1 MTSLR
6 SLSPLQQSG
15 ILLTSGLL
23 IFGFADNLTLLV
35 SDQVSVGQFHFSRSI
50 CAICVVLVFARFSGA
65 KILPNNWKAV
75 FTRAFFN
82 VVAMLLYFGVIPMMP
97 IAEAGAGLFTSPIF
111 ILLFSYILYKENITN
126 RQIFSFL
133 LGLLG
138 VVLILGNNYSNIT
151 IYHIF
156 PVLAGAS
163 YAMGAIITNRYLKEE
178 DPVAIL
184 LCFLFSIGLVG
195 LLLTVFFTVNP
206 VKETY
211 LIEAPFIFKPWINQ
225 GSFFWGVMI
234 FLGFTSSSAIYLMI
248 KAYQISR
255 PSYAA
260 IYEYTYL
267 ISAGFFS
274 WLFWGSVP
282 TLAGLCGI
290 IAIVIAGINIIIAK
304 SSTD

>member
-1 MTSLR
+1 MISFS
-6 SLSPLQQSG
+6 SLSPLKQSG
-15 ILLTSGLL
+15 ILLTFGLL

-35 SDQVSVGQFHFSRSI
+35 SDQVSVGQFHFSRSL
-50 CAICVVLVFARFSGA
+50 CAIFVVLIFSRFSSA
-65 KILPNNWKAV
+65 KIFPKNWKAV
-75 FTRAFFN
+75 FVRAFFN

-111 ILLFSYILYKENITN
+111 ILVFSYIFFKENITK

-138 VVLILGNNYSNIT
+138 VALILGNDYSNIT
-151 IYHIF
+151 LYHIF

-163 YAMGAIITNRYLKEE
+163 YAMGTIVTNRYLKEE

-211 LIEAPFIFKPWINQ
+211 LIEAPFIFKPWSNQ
-225 GSFFWGVMI
+225 GIFFWAVMI

-282 TLAGLCGI
+282 TFASLCGI
-290 IAIVIAGINIIIAK
+290 IAIVIAGINIIMAK
-304 SSTD
+304 GSTS

>member
-1 MTSLR
+1 MTSFS
-6 SLSPLQQSG
+6 SLSPLKQSG
-15 ILLTSGLL
+15 ILLTVGLL

-35 SDQVSVGQFHFSRSI
+35 SDQVSVGQFHFSRSL
-50 CAICVVLVFARFSGA
+50 CAIFVVLVFSRFSGA
-65 KILPNNWKAV
+65 KIFPKNWKAV
-75 FTRAFFN
+75 FARAFFN

-97 IAEAGAGLFTSPIF
+97 IAEAGAGLFTSPVF
-111 ILLFSYILYKENITN
+111 ILLFSYILFKENITK

-138 VVLILGNNYSNIT
+138 VSLILGNDYSNIT

-163 YAMGAIITNRYLKEE
+163 YAMGTIVTNRYLKEE

-184 LCFLFSIGLVG
+184 LCFLLSIGLVG
-195 LLLTVFFTVNP
+195 LLLTIFFTVNP

-211 LIEAPFIFKPWINQ
+211 LIEAPFIFKPWSNQ
-225 GSFFWGVMI
+225 GIFFWAVMI

-282 TLAGLCGI
+282 TFASLCGI

-304 SSTD
+304 GSTD

>member
-1 MTSLR
+1 MISF
-6 SLSPLQQSG
+6 SSVPPLKQSG
-15 ILLTSGLL
+15 ILLTFGLL

-35 SDQVSVGQFHFSRSI
+35 SDQVSVGQFHFSRSL
-50 CAICVVLVFARFSGA
+50 CAIFVVLIFSRLSSA
-65 KILPNNWKAV
+65 KIFPKNWKAV
-75 FTRAFFN
+75 FVRAFFN

-111 ILLFSYILYKENITN
+111 ILVFSYIFFKENITK

-138 VVLILGNNYSNIT
+138 VALILGNDYSNIT
-151 IYHIF
+151 LYHIF

-163 YAMGAIITNRYLKEE
+163 YAMGTIVTNRYLKEE

-211 LIEAPFIFKPWINQ
+211 LIEAPFIFKPWSNQ
-225 GSFFWGVMI
+225 GIFFWAVMI

-282 TLAGLCGI
+282 TFASLCGI
-290 IAIVIAGINIIIAK
+290 IAIVIAGINIIMAK
-304 SSTD
+304 GSTS

>member
-1 MTSLR
+1 MTSFS
-6 SLSPLQQSG
+6 SLSPLKQSG
-15 ILLTSGLL
+15 ILLTVGLL

-35 SDQVSVGQFHFSRSI
+35 SDQVSVGQFHFSRSL
-50 CAICVVLVFARFSGA
+50 CAIFVVLVFSRFSGA
-65 KILPNNWKAV
+65 KIFPKNWKAV
-75 FTRAFFN
+75 FARAFFN

-97 IAEAGAGLFTSPIF
+97 IAEAGAVLFTSPVF
-111 ILLFSYILYKENITN
+111 ILLFSYILFKENITK

-138 VVLILGNNYSNIT
+138 VSLILGNDYSNIT

-163 YAMGAIITNRYLKEE
+163 YAMGTIVTNRYLKEE

-184 LCFLFSIGLVG
+184 LCFLLSIGLVG
-195 LLLTVFFTVNP
+195 LLLTIFFTVNP

-211 LIEAPFIFKPWINQ
+211 LIEAPFIFKPWSNQ
-225 GSFFWGVMI
+225 GIFFWAVMI

-282 TLAGLCGI
+282 TFASLCGI

-304 SSTD
+304 GSTD

>member
-195 LLLTVFFTVNP
+195 LLLTVFFTVTP

-211 LIEAPFIFKPWINQ
+211 LIEAPFIFKPWSNQ
-225 GSFFWGVMI
+225 GIFFWAVMI

-282 TLAGLCGI
+282 TFASLCGI
-290 IAIVIAGINIIIAK
+290 IAIVIAGINIIMAK
-304 SSTD
+304 GTTS

>member
-138 VVLILGNNYSNIT
+138 VVLILGNNYSNIM

-248 KAYQISR
+248 RAYQISK

-267 ISAGFFS
+267 ISAGFFG

-282 TLAGLCGI
+282 TFASLCGI

>member
-15 ILLTSGLL
+15 ILLTAGLL

-75 FTRAFFN
+75 FARAFFN

-163 YAMGAIITNRYLKEE
+163 YAMGAIVTNRYLKEE

-206 VKETY
+206 VKEIY

-225 GSFFWGVMI
+225 GSFFWAIMI

-248 KAYQISR
+248 RAYQISK

-267 ISAGFFS
+267 ISAGFFG

-282 TLAGLCGI
+282 TFASLCGI
-290 IAIVIAGINIIIAK
+290 IAIVIAGINIITAK

>member
-1 MTSLR
+1 MTSFS
-6 SLSPLQQSG
+6 SLSPLKQSG
-15 ILLTSGLL
+15 ILLTVGLL

-35 SDQVSVGQFHFSRSI
+35 SDQVSVGQFHFSRSL
-50 CAICVVLVFARFSGA
+50 CAIFVVLVFSRFSGA
-65 KILPNNWKAV
+65 KIFPKNWKAV
-75 FTRAFFN
+75 FARAFFN

-97 IAEAGAGLFTSPIF
+97 IAEAGAGLFTSPVF
-111 ILLFSYILYKENITN
+111 ILLFSYFLFKENITK

-138 VVLILGNNYSNIT
+138 VSLILGNDYSNIT

-163 YAMGAIITNRYLKEE
+163 YAMGTIVTNRYLKEE

-184 LCFLFSIGLVG
+184 LCFLLSIGLVG

-211 LIEAPFIFKPWINQ
+211 LIEAPFIFKPWSNQ
-225 GSFFWGVMI
+225 GIFFWAVMI

-282 TLAGLCGI
+282 TFASLCGI

-304 SSTD
+304 GSTD

>member
-1 MTSLR
+1 MLSFSSLP
-6 SLSPLQQSG
+6 PLKQSG
-15 ILLTSGLL
+15 ILLTFGLL

-35 SDQVSVGQFHFSRSI
+35 SDQVSVGQFHFSRSL
-50 CAICVVLVFARFSGA
+50 CAIFVVLIFSRLSSA
-65 KILPNNWKAV
+65 KIFPKNWKAV
-75 FTRAFFN
+75 FVRAFFN

-111 ILLFSYILYKENITN
+111 ILVFSYIFFKENITK

-138 VVLILGNNYSNIT
+138 VALILGNDYSNIT
-151 IYHIF
+151 LYHIF

-163 YAMGAIITNRYLKEE
+163 YAMGTIVTNRYLKEE

-211 LIEAPFIFKPWINQ
+211 LIEAPFIFKPWSNQ
-225 GSFFWGVMI
+225 GIFFWAVMI

-282 TLAGLCGI
+282 TFASLCGI
-290 IAIVIAGINIIIAK
+290 IAIVIAGINIIMAK
-304 SSTD
+304 GSTS

>member
-111 ILLFSYILYKENITN
+111 ILFFSYILYRENITN

-163 YAMGAIITNRYLKEE
+163 YAMGAIVTNRYLKEE

-206 VKETY
+206 VKEIY

>member
-282 TLAGLCGI
+282 TLASLCGI

>member
-1 MTSLR
+1 MISF
-6 SLSPLQQSG
+6 SSVPPLKQSG
-15 ILLTSGLL
+15 ILLTFGLL

-35 SDQVSVGQFHFSRSI
+35 SDQVSVGQFHFSRSL
-50 CAICVVLVFARFSGA
+50 CAIFVVLIFSRLSSA
-65 KILPNNWKAV
+65 KIFPKNWKAV
-75 FTRAFFN
+75 FVRAFFN
-82 VVAMLLYFGVIPMMP
+82 VVAMLLYFGAIPMMP

-111 ILLFSYILYKENITN
+111 ILVFSYIFFKENITK

-138 VVLILGNNYSNIT
+138 VALILGNDYSNIT
-151 IYHIF
+151 LYHIF

-163 YAMGAIITNRYLKEE
+163 YAMGTIVTNRYLKEE

-211 LIEAPFIFKPWINQ
+211 LIEAPFIFKPWSNQ
-225 GSFFWGVMI
+225 GIFFWAVMI

-282 TLAGLCGI
+282 TFASLCGI
-290 IAIVIAGINIIIAK
+290 IAIVIAGINIIMAK
-304 SSTD
+304 GSTS

>member
-163 YAMGAIITNRYLKEE
+163 YAMGAIVTNRYLKEE

-282 TLAGLCGI
+282 TFASLCGI

>member
-111 ILLFSYILYKENITN
+111 ILLFSYIFYKENITN

-138 VVLILGNNYSNIT
+138 VVLILGNNYSNIM

-304 SSTD
+304 GSTD

>member
-1 MTSLR
+1 MTSFS
-6 SLSPLQQSG
+6 SLSPLKQSG
-15 ILLTSGLL
+15 ILLTVGLL

-35 SDQVSVGQFHFSRSI
+35 SDQVSVGQFHFSRSL
-50 CAICVVLVFARFSGA
+50 CAIFVVLVFSRFSGA
-65 KILPNNWKAV
+65 KIFPKNWKAV
-75 FTRAFFN
+75 FARAFFN

-97 IAEAGAGLFTSPIF
+97 IAEAGAGLFTSPVF
-111 ILLFSYILYKENITN
+111 ILLFSYILFKENITK

-138 VVLILGNNYSNIT
+138 VSLILGNDYSNIT

-163 YAMGAIITNRYLKEE
+163 YAMGTIVTNRYLKEE

-184 LCFLFSIGLVG
+184 LCFLLSIGLVG

-211 LIEAPFIFKPWINQ
+211 LIEAPFIFKPWSNQ
-225 GSFFWGVMI
+225 GIFFWAVMI

-282 TLAGLCGI
+282 TFASLCGI

-304 SSTD
+304 GSTD

>member
-15 ILLTSGLL
+15 ILLTAGLL

-111 ILLFSYILYKENITN
+111 ILFFSYILYRENITN

-138 VVLILGNNYSNIT
+138 VVLILGNNFSNIT

-163 YAMGAIITNRYLKEE
+163 YAMGAIVTNRYLKEE

-206 VKETY
+206 VKEIY

-225 GSFFWGVMI
+225 GSFFWAIMI

-248 KAYQISR
+248 RAYQISK

-267 ISAGFFS
+267 ISAGFFG

-282 TLAGLCGI
+282 TFASLCGI
-290 IAIVIAGINIIIAK
+290 IAIVIAGINIITAK

>member
-1 MTSLR
+1 MTLFR

-15 ILLTSGLL
+15 ILLTSGLS
-23 IFGFADNLTLLV
+23 IFGFADNLTILV
-35 SDQVSVGQFHFSRSI
+35 SDQVSVGQFHFSRSL
-50 CAICVVLVFARFSGA
+50 CAIFIVIVFALFSGA
-65 KILPNNWKAV
+65 KIFPKNWKAV
-75 FTRAFFN
+75 FARAFFN

-97 IAEAGAGLFTSPIF
+97 IAEAGAGLFTSPVF
-111 ILLFSYILYKENITN
+111 ILLFSYILFRENISK

-138 VVLILGNNYSNIT
+138 VSLILGNDYTNIT

-163 YAMGAIITNRYLKEE
+163 YGMGAIVTNKYLKDE

-184 LCFLFSIGLVG
+184 LSFLFSIGVVG
-195 LLLTVFFTVNP
+195 LLLTVFFTVYP
-206 VKETY
+206 VEKTY
-211 LIEAPFIFKPWINQ
+211 LIEAPFIFRPWSNP
-225 GSFFWGVMI
+225 GYFFWAVMI
-234 FLGFTSSSAIYLMI
+234 FLGFTSSLAIYLMI

-282 TLAGLCGI
+282 TFASLCGI
-290 IAIVIAGINIIIAK
+290 IAIVLAGINIIIAK
-304 SSTD
+304 GSQD